1 MLTLS
6 VREERE
12 GVRLSMYFV
21 RMWTTTWNLNCQ
33 WNTDPESTQVR
44 SVNSFHSLFHRL
56 SHSHTIHVFDFT
68 SSAFIKWSALEN
80 LFVFLRKFGHQIF
93 STRYIHIG
101 RFFNSLLSMRTAE
114 KKWTQARHTSVL
126 WFMFECG
133 REWAEVCLILELLNC
148 GWSIFS
154 KGQVDA
160 SSNIRRFRRVL
171 RSNALEWR

>member
-56 SHSHTIHVFDFT
+56 SHSHTIYVFDFT

-114 KKWTQARHTSVL
+114 KEVNAAPAHKC
-126 WFMFECG
+126 FM
-133 REWAEVCLILELLNC
+133 AEVCLILELLNC